1 MLYIILVTLL
11 SNVLFY
17 PFTPITQL
25 FGAFTFSSIVT
36 LPTLS
41 AVICPVRGFF
51 MFVMPPMMFASTS
64 ESSKA
69 RSQAASKVQSS
80 STKPSA

>member
-41 AVICPVRGFF
+41 AVMCPVRGFF